1 MRDKSASDS
10 VIKNENISNE
20 ELAEDLHKPI
30 ITKFR
35 KRKVHSS
42 FIDNIWEADLAD
54 MQLIITSNKGIRF
67 FLCVIGIFSKY
78 TWAIP
83 FKDKKILHLPML
95 FKNI

>member
-42 FIDNIWEADLAD
+42 FIDKIWEADLAD

-67 FLCVIGIFSKY
+67 FLCVIGIFSKD